1 MIFKNNFFNL
11 KDSSIK
17 FLATCF
23 GLGYAPLIPG
33 LMGVGLGSI
42 VAYLVHPF
50 SFWQKAL
57 ITLILIIVSIPL
69 TTEAEKLFQK
79 KDCKKIIIDEIV
91 GVLTATIWFSDLS
104 LAMFGAIFFIYGL
117 FDAVKVLPANMIEYL
132 YGGWGIVLDD
142 VVAGGYTAIAIVL
155 IFQVL
160 KL

>member
-1 MIFKNNFFNL
+1 M
-11 KDSSIK
+11 
-17 FLATCF
+17 
-23 GLGYAPLIPG
+23 
-33 LMGVGLGSI
+33 
-42 VAYLVHPF
+42 
-50 SFWQKAL
+50 

-117 FDAVKVLPANMIEYL
+117 FDAVKVFPANIIEYL
-132 YGGWGIVLDD
+132 YGGWGIVFDD
-142 VVAGGYTAIAIVL
+142 VVAGGYTAIAVVL